1 MSKSKGLVLG
11 AKECVPGNLAVPSHE
26 SIKRELGTVTG
37 EGGGRQ
43 GPSSRGF

>member
-1 MSKSKGLVLG
+1 MSKSKGLAV
-11 AKECVPGNLAVPSHE
+11 CIPGNLEVPSHE